1 MLQFFFSFKGR
12 INRSKYWL
20 YLAIYIVTWLLM
32 DRIAVLLESTTAAGQ
47 PVVSGLAGI
56 VVLMLS
62 LAYVVAVTWS
72 YLAVH
77 VKRWH
82 DRDKSGW
89 WVLIGFIPIIGFVW
103 TMIECGCLRGTEGD
117 NRFGPD
123 PLGSELASVFD

>member
-1 MLQFFFSFKGR
+1 MLQFFFSFNGR

-32 DRIAVLLESTTAAGQ
+32 DRIAVLLESTTATGQ
-47 PVVSGLAGI
+47 PVVSGIAGI
-56 VVLMLS
+56 FVLLLS
-62 LAYVVAVTWS
+62 LAYVVVVTWS

-103 TMIECGCLRGTEGD
+103 TFIECGCLKGTEGD

-123 PLGSELASVFD
+123 PLGPELVSVFD